1 MKEYSLLLVALLVLT
16 CFGCRKEK
24 TPGKTWALYD
34 RDGNGYDTVKIGTQ
48 FWLKQNLNTSHYKNG
63 DPIPEITSQSLWD
76 GLTTGAWCWYNNDS
90 ATYAATYGKLYNWY
104 AVNDPR
110 GLAPEG
116 WHIPSESEWL
126 LLRNTLGGPVVAGGF
141 LKEAGTG
148 HWLSPNT
155 DATNSS
161 RFTGLPGGYRVGGF
175 GALGISFCF
184 WVSTT
189 PPAIRNAATF
199 YNIAQASL
207 LNSYAKTDG
216 YSVRCIKN

>member
-1 MKEYSLLLVALLVLT
+1 MKRYSLLIIVLLAVT
-16 CFGCRKEK
+16 CFSCRKEK
-24 TPGKTWALYD
+24 TPGKTWAVYD

-141 LKEAGTG
+141 LKEAGTV

-161 RFTGLPGGYRVGGF
+161 RFTGLPGGYRLGGF
-175 GALGISFCF
+175 GALGTGFFF
-184 WVSTT
+184 WISTT
-189 PPAIRNAATF
+189 PPAIRNTAIF
-199 YNIAQASL
+199 YNMAQASL
-207 LNSYAKTDG
+207 SNSYTKADG